1 MPDDL
6 PPETDRPAPR
16 LAGAGGPAAGGGGAA
31 GTARTGAGR
40 AAAGEPAGR
49 GVDPSPDTAD
59 VARLTAGALAS
70 RLAAGALRSS
80 EVVELL
86 ARRVGA
92 LDRGG
97 PELRAVLAWAPDA
110 TEVAER
116 LDAERARGVLRSPL
130 HGLPVLVKDNL
141 DTTGLAST
149 AGSLALAERPPERDA
164 PAVTRLREAGL
175 VVVGKANLSEWA
187 NFRGRCS
194 ISGWS
199 AVGGQTRNPHA
210 LDRSPGGSSSGSGA
224 AVAAGLV
231 PFAVGTET
239 DGSILCPAAVCGVVG
254 IKPTVGLVSRAGVV
268 PISASQDTVGPLAR
282 TVADAAALLTV
293 LAGVDPADPAT
304 AGAEGH
310 ADGDYA
316 RHAEDPSLEG
326 VRLGVVRSGFG
337 YSPKTDAVVEEALDL
352 LRGAGAV
359 LVELAA
365 IPGAKAA
372 TGDDELT
379 VLLHEFKAGLESYLR
394 GRGAPAPQSLE
405 ELIAFNQAHRDEELA
420 YFGQELLEAAQATRG
435 LEAEEYLVAK
445 ESAQRR
451 ARGGLEAALGGA
463 HLDALVL
470 PTMGPAWLIDPVNG
484 DAVAGAGYSAA
495 AVAGTPGISVPAGV
509 VDGLPV
515 GICFLGAAWSE
526 ATLVRIAAGFE
537 RVAQA
542 ETTPAWRTTT
552 TRA

>member
-6 PPETDRPAPR
+6 PLETDRPTPR
-16 LAGAGGPAAGGGGAA
+16 TTGTGGPAAGGGGTAGAAASPAATGSAA
-31 GTARTGAGR
+31 GD
-40 AAAGEPAGR
+40 
-49 GVDPSPDTAD
+49 GVDPSPDTAELAWLSAGELA
-59 VARLTAGALAS
+59 ARLTAGT
-70 RLAAGALRSS
+70 LRTS
-80 EVVELL
+80 ELVATLE
-86 ARRVGA
+86 RRVA
-92 LDRGG
+92 AVDRGG
-97 PELRAVLAWAPDA
+97 PELRAVLAWAPD
-110 TEVAER
+110 TGEVAER

-141 DTTGLAST
+141 DTAGLAST
-149 AGSLALAERPPERDA
+149 AGSLALADRPPERDA
-164 PAVTRLREAGL
+164 PAVARLREAGL

-187 NFRGRCS
+187 NMRGRCS

-282 TVADAAALLTV
+282 SVADAAALLTV

-304 AGAEGH
+304 AAAEGH
-310 ADGDYA
+310 VDADYA

-337 YSPKTDAVVEEALDL
+337 YSPKTDAVVEGALER

-379 VLLHEFKAGLESYLR
+379 VLLYEFKAGLEAYLR
-394 GRGAPAPQSLE
+394 DRGAPAPQSLE
-405 ELIAFNQAHRDEELA
+405 ELIAFNESHRDAELA
-420 YFGQELLEAAQATRG
+420 LFGQELLEAAAATTG

-451 ARGGLEAALGGA
+451 ARGGLEAALGGS

-484 DAVAGAGYSAA
+484 NAVSGAGYSAA
-495 AVAGTPGISVPAGV
+495 AVAGTPGISVPVGA

-526 ATLVRIAAGFE
+526 ATLVRIAAGAE
-537 RVAQA
+537 RVAQVDVR
-542 ETTPAWRTTT
+542 PAWRTAS